1 MRTLR
6 FSINVKAVDSYLYGG
21 YLFLALEDGAL
32 GYIPMSRIMHRLKE
46 RYPEFTSL
54 LRLAFERND
63 FFSNE
68 TGKTFLGIPEVMKVM
83 MKLWNFASESVDF
96 CLDFDELEDDF
107 YVIDY
112 IKSFPILD
120 LKMYAMTLFV
130 GCKDG
135 LLESRLNL
143 GDDNY
148 SIAPGKFRKK
158 FDAKIIGLNACCGS
172 IVLSAGKDGLFFGP
186 FDMDEGVVVNERPV
200 DDVSYRTG
208 WSSTDIVNY
217 KSSSDFEY
225 LTNIVEKFEDKPL
238 FSKYDERS
246 ERKRIVQLGEQ
257 KYGMRQLFK
266 TDIFDIN
273 DIVYAF
279 NGSSSSFV
287 LTKQGLYNMSFIKT
301 QDDIHLSQ
309 RVYELSLF
317 DKKNRKFEKPISASV
332 VPAGCVI
339 EFYDKVVAVKNNQ
352 VIELETEP
360 AYSVRTYMNSFRYR
374 NMVGVTKQDVMT
386 IHSLDPFDTYNYNRE
401 TGNFIYVG
409 KERYAYKDSSSEEL
423 PF

>member
-32 GYIPMSRIMHRLKE
+32 GYVPMSRIMHRLKE
-46 RYPEFTSL
+46 RYPMFTSL

-68 TGKTFLGIPEVMKVM
+68 TGKTFLGIPEVMEVM
-83 MKLWNFASESVDF
+83 MKLWVFASENVDF
-96 CLDFDELEDDF
+96 SLDFEELKDDF

-143 GDDNY
+143 GNDYY
-148 SIAPGKFRKK
+148 SITPCKFEKK
-158 FDAKIIGLNACCGS
+158 FDAKIVGLNACSGS
-172 IVLSAGKDGLFFGP
+172 IVVSAGKDGMFFGP
-186 FDMDEGVVVNERPV
+186 FDMDEGVIVRERPV

-217 KSSSDFEY
+217 RSSSDFEY
-225 LTNIVEKFEDKPL
+225 LTNVVEKFEDKPL

-246 ERKRIVQLGEQ
+246 ERKRIVELGEQ

-266 TDIFDIN
+266 ADIIDIN

-287 LTKQGLYNMSFIKT
+287 LTKQGLFNMSFVKA

-309 RVYELSLF
+309 RVFELSLF
-317 DKKNRKFEKPISASV
+317 DKNRKFEKPISASV

-339 EFYDKVVAVKNNQ
+339 EFYDEVVAVKNNQ

-360 AYSVRTYMNSFRYR
+360 AYRVRTYMNSLVSR
-374 NMVGVTKQDVMT
+374 
-386 IHSLDPFDTYNYNRE
+386 
-401 TGNFIYVG
+401 
-409 KERYAYKDSSSEEL
+409 
-423 PF
+423 

>member
-96 CLDFDELEDDF
+96 CLDFDELGDDF
-107 YVIDY
+107 YVIDN

-172 IVLSAGKDGLFFGP
+172 IVVSAGKDGLFFGP

-257 KYGMRQLFK
+257 KYSMRQLFK

-317 DKKNRKFEKPISASV
+317 DKNRKFEKPISASV

-339 EFYDKVVAVKNNQ
+339 EFYDEVVAVKNNQ
-352 VIELETEP
+352 VIALETEP

-386 IHSLDPFDTYNYNRE
+386 IHSLDPFDTYNFNRE

-409 KERYAYKDSSSEEL
+409 KERYVYKDSSSEEL

>member
-107 YVIDY
+107 YVIDN

-172 IVLSAGKDGLFFGP
+172 IVVSAGKDGLFFGP

-317 DKKNRKFEKPISASV
+317 DKNRKFEKPISASV

-339 EFYDKVVAVKNNQ
+339 EFYDEVVAVKNNQ
-352 VIELETEP
+352 VIALETEP

-386 IHSLDPFDTYNYNRE
+386 IHSLDPFDTYNFNRE

-409 KERYAYKDSSSEEL
+409 KERYVYKDSSSEEL

>member
-107 YVIDY
+107 YVIDN

-172 IVLSAGKDGLFFGP
+172 IVVSAGKDGLFFGP

-317 DKKNRKFEKPISASV
+317 DKNRKFEKPISASV

-339 EFYDKVVAVKNNQ
+339 EFYDEVVAVKNNQ

-409 KERYAYKDSSSEEL
+409 KERYVYKDSSSEEL

>member
-83 MKLWNFASESVDF
+83 MKLWNFASENVDF

-112 IKSFPILD
+112 IKSFPIFD

-172 IVLSAGKDGLFFGP
+172 IVVSAGKDGLFFGP

-301 QDDIHLSQ
+301 KDDIHLSQ

-317 DKKNRKFEKPISASV
+317 DKNRKFEKPISASV

-339 EFYDKVVAVKNNQ
+339 EFYDEVVAVKNNQ

-409 KERYAYKDSSSEEL
+409 KERYAYKDSCSEEL

>member
-1 MRTLR
+1 MRTFR

-32 GYIPMSRIMHRLKE
+32 GYVPMSRIMHRLKE
-46 RYPEFTSL
+46 RYPKFTSL

-68 TGKTFLGIPEVMKVM
+68 TGKTFLGIPEVMEVM
-83 MKLWNFASESVDF
+83 IKLWAFASENVDF
-96 CLDFDELEDDF
+96 CLDFDELKDDF

-158 FDAKIIGLNACCGS
+158 FDAKIVGLNACCGS
-172 IVLSAGKDGLFFGP
+172 IVVSAGKDGLFFGP
-186 FDMDEGVVVNERPV
+186 FDIDEGVVVRERPV
-200 DDVSYRTG
+200 DDASYRTG

-225 LTNIVEKFEDKPL
+225 LTSIVEKFKDKPL

-246 ERKRIVQLGEQ
+246 ERKRIVQIGEQ

-266 TDIFDIN
+266 AGIIDIN

-287 LTKQGLYNMSFIKT
+287 LTKQGLYNLSFIKT

-317 DKKNRKFEKPISASV
+317 DKNRKFEKPISASV

-339 EFYDKVVAVKNNQ
+339 EFYDEVVAVKNNQ

-401 TGNFIYVG
+401 IGNFIYVG

>member
-1 MRTLR
+1 
-6 FSINVKAVDSYLYGG
+6 
-21 YLFLALEDGAL
+21 
-32 GYIPMSRIMHRLKE
+32 
-46 RYPEFTSL
+46 
-54 LRLAFERND
+54 
-63 FFSNE
+63 
-68 TGKTFLGIPEVMKVM
+68 

-266 TDIFDIN
+266 ADIIDIN

-287 LTKQGLYNMSFIKT
+287 LTKQGLFNMSFVKA

-309 RVYELSLF
+309 RVFELSLF
-317 DKKNRKFEKPISASV
+317 DKNRKFEKPISASV

-339 EFYDKVVAVKNNQ
+339 EFYDEVVAVKNNQ
-352 VIELETEP
+352 VIALETEP
-360 AYSVRTYMNSFRYR
+360 TYSVRTYMNSFRYR

>member
-107 YVIDY
+107 YVIDN

-172 IVLSAGKDGLFFGP
+172 IVVSAGKDGLFFGP
-186 FDMDEGVVVNERPV
+186 FDIDEGVVVNERPV

-317 DKKNRKFEKPISASV
+317 DKNRKFEKPISASV

-339 EFYDKVVAVKNNQ
+339 EFYDEVVAVKNNQ

-386 IHSLDPFDTYNYNRE
+386 IHSLDPFDTY
-401 TGNFIYVG
+401 
-409 KERYAYKDSSSEEL
+409 
-423 PF
+423 

>member
-32 GYIPMSRIMHRLKE
+32 GYVPMSRIMHRLKE

-68 TGKTFLGIPEVMKVM
+68 TGKTFLGIPEVMEVM
-83 MKLWNFASESVDF
+83 TKLWVFASENVDF
-96 CLDFDELEDDF
+96 SLDFEELKDDF

-143 GDDNY
+143 GNDYY
-148 SIAPGKFRKK
+148 SIAPCKFRKK
-158 FDAKIIGLNACCGS
+158 FDAKIVGLNACCGS
-172 IVLSAGKDGLFFGP
+172 IVVSAGKDGMFFGP
-186 FDMDEGVVVNERPV
+186 FDMDEGVIVRERPV

-217 KSSSDFEY
+217 RSPSDFEY
-225 LTNIVEKFEDKPL
+225 LTNVVEKFEDKPL

-246 ERKRIVQLGEQ
+246 ERKRIVELGEQ
-257 KYGMRQLFK
+257 KYSMRQLFK
-266 TDIFDIN
+266 ADIIDIN

-287 LTKQGLYNMSFIKT
+287 LTKQGLFNMSFVKAH
-301 QDDIHLSQ
+301 DDIHLSQ
-309 RVYELSLF
+309 RVFELSLF
-317 DKKNRKFEKPISASV
+317 DKNRKFEKPISASV

-339 EFYDKVVAVKNNQ
+339 EFYDEVVAVKNNQ

-386 IHSLDPFDTYNYNRE
+386 IHSLDPFDTYNFNRE

-409 KERYAYKDSSSEEL
+409 KERYAYKDCSSEEL

>member
-32 GYIPMSRIMHRLKE
+32 GYVPMSRIMHRLKE
-46 RYPEFTSL
+46 RYPMFTSL

-68 TGKTFLGIPEVMKVM
+68 TGKTFLGIPEVMEVM
-83 MKLWNFASESVDF
+83 MKLWVFASENVDF
-96 CLDFDELEDDF
+96 SLDFEELKDDF
-107 YVIDY
+107 CVIDY

-143 GDDNY
+143 GNDYY
-148 SIAPGKFRKK
+148 SITPCKFEKK
-158 FDAKIIGLNACCGS
+158 FDAKIVGLNACCGS
-172 IVLSAGKDGLFFGP
+172 IVVSAGKDGMFFGP
-186 FDMDEGVVVNERPV
+186 FDMDEGVIVRERPV
-200 DDVSYRTG
+200 DNVSYRTG

-217 KSSSDFEY
+217 RSSSDFEY
-225 LTNIVEKFEDKPL
+225 LTNVVEKYEDKPL

-246 ERKRIVQLGEQ
+246 ERKRIVELGEQ

-266 TDIFDIN
+266 ADIIDIN

-287 LTKQGLYNMSFIKT
+287 LTKQGLFNMSFVKA

-309 RVYELSLF
+309 RVFELSLF
-317 DKKNRKFEKPISASV
+317 DKNRKFEKPISASV

-339 EFYDKVVAVKNNQ
+339 EFYDEVVAVKNNQ

-386 IHSLDPFDTYNYNRE
+386 IHSLDPFDTYNFNRE

>member
-1 MRTLR
+1 
-6 FSINVKAVDSYLYGG
+6 
-21 YLFLALEDGAL
+21 
-32 GYIPMSRIMHRLKE
+32 
-46 RYPEFTSL
+46 
-54 LRLAFERND
+54 
-63 FFSNE
+63 
-68 TGKTFLGIPEVMKVM
+68 
-83 MKLWNFASESVDF
+83 
-96 CLDFDELEDDF
+96 
-107 YVIDY
+107 
-112 IKSFPILD
+112 
-120 LKMYAMTLFV
+120 MYAMTLFV

-135 LLESRLNL
+135 LFESRLNL

-148 SIAPGKFRKK
+148 SIAPDKFRKK
-158 FDAKIIGLNACCGS
+158 FDAKIVGLNACCGS
-172 IVLSAGKDGLFFGP
+172 IVVSAGKDGLFFGP
-186 FDMDEGVVVNERPV
+186 FDIDEGVVVRERPV
-200 DDVSYRTG
+200 DDASYRTG

-225 LTNIVEKFEDKPL
+225 LTSIVEKFKDKPL

-246 ERKRIVQLGEQ
+246 ERKRIVQLGKQ

-266 TDIFDIN
+266 AGIIDIN

-287 LTKQGLYNMSFIKT
+287 LTKQGLYNLSFIKT

-309 RVYELSLF
+309 RVYKLSLF
-317 DKKNRKFEKPISASV
+317 DKNRKFEKPISASV

-339 EFYDKVVAVKNNQ
+339 EFYDEVVAVKNNQ

-401 TGNFIYVG
+401 IGNFIYVG